1 MGLISR
7 VSSRTY
13 RHISIAIL
21 SKMLLQR
28 QALRFSLKNSSIRS
42 LSLTSVSSQE
52 SKPLALTAQQELNKW
67 NANNKI
73 FNRPL
78 SPHLS
83 IYEWSIPMA
92 MSGYYRISSFILGMG
107 FITAPLAYAGL
118 NVIYGYQNPAEQLAA
133 VAYGAR
139 NSGYVMLGVWLALKS
154 QFVLP
159 FVFHCVNGCRH
170 LGWDQFAYGIRHLTD
185 VYQSAYIVLAVTGV
199 LTLALTVFYKD
210 KTQKEE

>member
-1 MGLISR
+1 
-7 VSSRTY
+7 
-13 RHISIAIL
+13 
-21 SKMLLQR
+21 MLLQR
-28 QALRFSLKNSSIRS
+28 QALRFSLSNSSVRS
-42 LSLTSVSSQE
+42 LSLTTASSQE
-52 SKPLALTAQQELNKW
+52 KKPLALTAQQELNKW

-83 IYEWSIPMA
+83 IYEWSLPMA

-107 FITAPLAYAGL
+107 FITAPLAYTGL

-139 NSGYVMLGVWLALKS
+139 NSGYIMLGVWLALKS

-170 LGWDQFAYGIRHLTD
+170 LGWDQYAYGIRHLTD
-185 VYQSAYIVLAVTGV
+185 VYQSAYVVLAVTGV

-210 KTQKEE
+210 KTQKE